1 MCVFTNSMATYLS
14 NSYISQYPI
23 DLLTI
28 GDTSQNTYPL
38 ARKLAMNFTMLRN
51 VSRGTNDIL
60 KVSRLM
66 ENTPDIPSIEEV
78 NKGNRAWRSRRQDKL
93 EKRFDELEE
102 KNIIKWEYCN
112 AGKEPLTKTQYEIPD
127 YNRLSNS
134 LRHYL

>member
-38 ARKLAMNFTMLRN
+38 ARKLAMHFTMLRN

-60 KVSRLM
+60 KVSKLL

-78 NKGNRAWRSRRQDKL
+78 NKGNRAWRSRIQDKL
-93 EKRFDELEE
+93 EKVLM
-102 KNIIKWEYCN
+102 N
-112 AGKEPLTKTQYEIPD
+112 
-127 YNRLSNS
+127 
-134 LRHYL
+134 